1 MLSLYTI
8 FSERSCKWLIFLFN
22 TLPWTSKLVDN
33 SQTELQWRISLGLS
47 FVLDSY
53 ILTTLLKQTISYQ
66 PFYINLKQVPND
78 NVLSIPTPNSFYLL
92 DSQILS
98 SPIFA
103 QILSCLYPPT
113 SKWHLS
119 SFSFISLF
127 WNHSIAKKL
136 SCSNLFMRDPRYL
149 SQAKKSFFK
158 KMKLRTYW
166 RLPAKVFQ

>member
-1 MLSLYTI
+1 MKDFI
-8 FSERSCKWLIFLFN
+8 R
-22 TLPWTSKLVDN
+22 
-33 SQTELQWRISLGLS
+33 
-47 FVLDSY
+47 
-53 ILTTLLKQTISYQ
+53 TLLRVRVIWLD
-66 PFYINLKQVPND
+66 NLVKTDNFLPAFLRKFETYSSKD
-78 NVLSIPTPNSFYLL
+78 NVLSICTPNSFCLL
-92 DSQILS
+92 DSQSLA
-98 SPIFA
+98 SPISA

>member
-22 TLPWTSKLVDN
+22 TLPWTSKLVDS

-47 FVLDSY
+47 FVLESY

-103 QILSCLYPPT
+103 QILSCCFETTQLLRNYHVPIYLWEILGIYHRQKKAFLK
-113 SKWHLS
+113 KWNFGHIEDFLQK
-119 SFSFISLF
+119 FF
-127 WNHSIAKKL
+127 NKV
-136 SCSNLFMRDPRYL
+136 PR
-149 SQAKKSFFK
+149 S
-158 KMKLRTYW
+158 
-166 RLPAKVFQ
+166 